1 MSLGTINI
9 NGSNK
14 RFFGSLNAVK
24 NYNQSVI
31 NSSTT
36 KFITINS
43 VTNNQS
49 GDQIGTYET
58 TDGITYNVYVLKT
71 TGITY
76 TINYTVNNSSSLY
89 VLAVGGGGGGGCNGG
104 GGGGAGGVIMTTVPL
119 TTGNTGNI
127 NISVGAGGLTP
138 VTSIGIAGG
147 NTTVNFSTA
156 HLYSITAGG
165 GAGGGVYAYPSVNNN
180 INSSGGGGG
189 LASNPSNANTNYL
202 VYANNGGIGDS
213 NSIDGGGGGAG
224 TPGSNGN
231 SQSIPNGGNGIK
243 CALPVIKDFLDP
255 GGVAYGSYYWG
266 GGGGGSSAG
275 SINAGNGGLGGGGG
289 GVQYNNNYAAGTG
302 GGSAINSGGNGQN
315 NNGVPGNG
323 GANTGGGG
331 GGSYNNGAST
341 SKGGSGIVI
350 IAIPFS
356 VKGTVN
362 VIPINTGSVLT
373 NSSLSNLAYSNI
385 KAVYGCILLNYNYTG
400 PIMCLRYGGDTAG
413 SNTQNFYSDI
423 SGNLYTGPNSSGITI
438 TSWLSSNNAPTTFA
452 YLTKWYDQGMDLSFN
467 NAYQFTAASQP
478 IYDVIYKVINFGYT
492 GAGGGIPAPQ
502 AGYLKLPLN
511 AFPILDTSFTVVTKY
526 LNWGNNNSDTQQDLI
541 DIFANS
547 QTGAIKFNSNG
558 IPAMWLPN
566 ASTSGTALATNNGII
581 TYKYTSFS
589 TGGSLSNN
597 YVIYQNSVQRGIAQR
612 TNAVTTSPQINP
624 SIGNSPNSYY
634 ANSGTVSGSTTNYYL
649 QAQLHYLYIFGS
661 ALTDAD
667 RAIIE
672 TTPVPTISVTTPIP
686 DLIWLKFDTT
696 TYTGGQTLTNAGTLG
711 TITCNF
717 WSANGTITN
726 VTKGSTTIALIS
738 NTTGSTSNGYWN
750 VTSSTITIP
759 TGSYGMGY
767 TFCYWIYVPSNGLP
781 LSNGATGMLASF
793 GGTPNSATQGWI
805 NTYFAGNYFSGSGTG
820 ITNMVNWYYPS
831 SAYNDTT
838 FTSTT
843 TYSKWYHIAIVQFC
857 TNSNTSNVYIY
868 KNGASVNTTTTT
880 YPTSSQSINLGI
892 ATAQTS
898 AYYSDVRVYG
908 RPLLSSEITSVYN
921 YGISAGISSVVI
933 LPKIVLYFPF
943 SKDLLNYAT
952 GTGVEFWRTF
962 DGTNAVGGSYG
973 TGTVSIDTTNKWNSS
988 INGTLKKTAGTSC
1001 LYGPSG
1007 YTLPA
1012 NSNGYTISFWYYT
1025 PSNTGYGNNIFN
1037 FFNSLSS
1044 PAPTSNGTT
1053 NGLMTSWNYNAYTGQ
1068 NNAGIIY
1075 FFGNGYN
1082 IGGFSSGP
1090 PTSAWVHIV
1099 ISLTPTGAWSFY
1111 LVPLTTTTFP
1121 TSPGPNCFGTGSTY
1135 TSATSINDLRIF
1147 GTGVSGAVQSPYAT
1161 TTFTTPKQTDPV
1173 TYYISDF
1180 YLFDGVLNTAQMQY
1194 LHSTQQYS

>member
-14 RFFGSLNAVK
+14 RFFGSLNAVI
-24 NYNQSVI
+24 NYNQAII

-36 KFITINS
+36 KFITVNN
-43 VTNNQS
+43 VTNKQT
-49 GDQIGTYET
+49 GDQIGTYVT
-58 TDGITYNVYVLKT
+58 TDEITYNVYAFKT
-71 TGITY
+71 TGINY

-138 VTSIGIAGG
+138 VTSVGIAGG

-156 HLYSITAGG
+156 PLYNITAGG

-189 LASNPSNANTNYL
+189 LASNSSNANNNYL

-255 GGVAYGSYYWG
+255 GGVAYGTYYWG

-275 SINAGNGGLGGGGG
+275 AINAGNGGLGGGGG

-356 VKGTVN
+356 VKGTGN
-362 VIPINTGSVLT
+362 VISINTGSVLT
-373 NSSLSNLAYSNI
+373 NSSFSNLAYNSI
-385 KAVYGCILLNYNYTG
+385 KAAYGCTLLNYNYTG
-400 PIMCLRYGGDTAG
+400 PIMCLRYGGDTTG

-423 SGNLYTGPNSSGITI
+423 SGNLYTGPNSSGSTI

-492 GAGGGIPAPQ
+492 GAAGGIPAPQ
-502 AGYLKLPLN
+502 AGYLNLPLN
-511 AFPILDTSFTVVTKY
+511 AFPILDSSFTVVTKVY
-526 LNWGNNNSDTQQDLI
+526 NFGANNSDTQADLI
-541 DIFANS
+541 TISNT
-547 QTGAIKFNSNG
+547 QTAAIKLNTSATP
-558 IPAMWLPN
+558 IAPAMWLPN
-566 ASTSGTALATNNGII
+566 KNTSGVQNTSSNQII
-581 TYKYTSFS
+581 TYKYTSFTTS
-589 TGGSLSNN
+589 GSLTNN
-597 YVIYQNSVQRGIAQR
+597 YVIYQNSAQTGIGQR
-612 TNAVTTSPQINP
+612 TNAVTASQINP
-624 SIGNSPNSYY
+624 SIGNNPTGWY
-634 ANSGTVSGSTTNYYL
+634 ANSGITTGATTNYYL
-649 QAQLHYLYIFGS
+649 QAQLYYLYIFGR

-672 TTPVPTISVTTPIP
+672 ATPVPTVTVTTPIP

-696 TYTGGQTLTNAGTLG
+696 TYTGGQTLTNEGTLG

-726 VTKGSTTIALIS
+726 VTKGSITIALIT
-738 NTTGSTSNGYWN
+738 NTTGSTANGYWN
-750 VTSSTITIP
+750 ITSSTITIP

-767 TFCYWIYVPSNGLP
+767 TFCYWMYIPSSGLP
-781 LSNGATGMLASF
+781 IASGVTGMLASF

-805 NTYFAGNYFSGSGTG
+805 STYFAGNYFNGSGSSVTSL
-820 ITNMVNWYYPS
+820 VNWYYQS
-831 SAYNDTT
+831 AAYNDTT
-838 FTSTT
+838 FTGST
-843 TYSKWYHIAIVQFC
+843 TYSKWYHISIVHFC
-857 TNSNTSNVYIY
+857 SGSNTSNVYIY
-868 KNGASVNTTTTT
+868 KNGTSVNTTTST

-892 ATAQTS
+892 ATNKTS

-908 RPLLSSEITSVYN
+908 RPLLASEITSVYN
-921 YGISAGISSVVI
+921 YGVSTGISGIVI
-933 LPKIVLYFPF
+933 LPQPVLYFPF

-962 DGTNAVGGSYG
+962 DGSNAVGGSYG
-973 TGTVSIDTTNKWNSS
+973 TGTVSIDTTNKWLSTS
-988 INGTLKKTAGTSC
+988 KGSLKKTAGTSC

-1025 PSNTGYGNNIFN
+1025 PTNTGTGNNIFT
-1037 FFNSLSS
+1037 FFNSLST
-1044 PAPTSNGTT
+1044 PAPASTNST
-1053 NGLMTSWNYNAYTGQ
+1053 NGYMTTWIYNANTGS
-1068 NNAGIIY
+1068 GIS
-1075 FFGNGYN
+1075 FLMGNGYN
-1082 IGGFSSGP
+1082 IGGGGP
-1090 PTSAWVHIV
+1090 SPPINAWVHYV
-1099 ISLTPTGAWSFY
+1099 FTLTTGGAWSFY

-1121 TSPGPNCFGTGSTY
+1121 SSPSTNCFGTGSTY
-1135 TSATSINDLRIF
+1135 TSNTSINDLRIF
-1147 GTGVSGAVQSPYAT
+1147 GVGVSGTIQAPYAT
-1161 TTFTTPKQTDPV
+1161 TTFTSKSDTV

-1194 LHSTQQYS
+1194 LHSNQQFS

>member
-14 RFFGSLNAVK
+14 RFFGSLNAVV
-24 NYNQSVI
+24 NYNQDII

-58 TDGITYNVYVLKT
+58 TDEITYNVYVFKT
-71 TGITY
+71 TGINY

-89 VLAVGGGGGGGCNGG
+89 LLAVGGGGGGGCNGG

-127 NISVGAGGLTP
+127 NISVGDGGLTP
-138 VTSIGIAGG
+138 VTSVGIAGG

-156 HLYSITAGG
+156 PLYSITAGG

-202 VYANNGGIGDS
+202 VYANNGGIGDA

-266 GGGGGSSAG
+266 GGGGGSSAAAISG
-275 SINAGNGGLGGGGG
+275 GNGGLGGGGG

-350 IAIPFS
+350 IAIPSS

-385 KAVYGCILLNYNYTG
+385 KAVYGCTLLNYNYTG
-400 PIMCLRYGGDTAG
+400 PIMCLRYGADTTG

-423 SGNLYTGPNSSGITI
+423 SGNLYTEPNSSGSTV
-438 TSWLSSNNAPTTFA
+438 TSWLSSNNSATTFA

-467 NAYQFTAASQP
+467 NAYQYTLTAQP
-478 IYDVIYKVINFGYT
+478 IYDVTYKVINFGYT
-492 GAGGGIPAPQ
+492 GAGGGIPAPKAAFMQ
-502 AGYLKLPLN
+502 LPIN
-511 AFPILDTSFTVVTKY
+511 FFPRNDSSYSLVTKY
-526 LNWGNNNSDTQQDLI
+526 YNFGTLNSDTQQDL
-541 DIFANS
+541 FFVANS
-547 QTGAIKFNSNG
+547 TNSGSVGRVIFNANGVPGNYLSGSPGQTGTTLAASNG
-558 IPAMWLPN
+558 VITWKYNSFTSVGNTGSNFQIFQNGTQTAVAGK
-566 ASTSGTALATNNGII
+566 ASATAAYNQGL
-581 TYKYTSFS
+581 SF
-589 TGGSLSNN
+589 
-597 YVIYQNSVQRGIAQR
+597 
-612 TNAVTTSPQINP
+612 
-624 SIGNSPNSYY
+624 IGNNSYSQY
-634 ANSGTVSGSTTNYYL
+634 PNTGTLTASNYYL
-649 QAQLHYLYIFGS
+649 QAQLYYLYIFGA

-667 RAIIE
+667 RTIIE
-672 TTPVPTISVTTPIP
+672 STPVPTISVTTPIP

-696 TYTGGQTLTNAGTLG
+696 TYTGAQTLTNAGTLG

-726 VTKGSTTIALIS
+726 LTKGSTTVALIT
-738 NTTGSTSNGYWN
+738 NTAGSVANGYWN

-759 TGSYGMGY
+759 SGSYGMGY
-767 TFCYWIYVPSNGLP
+767 SLCYWMYIPSGGLP
-781 LSNGATGMLASF
+781 LAYGALCLLSTFS
-793 GGTPNSATQGWI
+793 GTPNSATQGWV
-805 NTYFAGNYFSGSGTG
+805 NSNFAGNYFNGSGSSIASLANFYYG
-820 ITNMVNWYYPS
+820 NW
-831 SAYNDTT
+831 YNDTT
-838 FTSTT
+838 FTGTT
-843 TYSKWYHIAIVQFC
+843 TYARWYHIAVSVFC
-857 TNSNTSNVYIY
+857 TASNSSNVNIY
-868 KNGASVNTTTTT
+868 RNGISVNTTTAT

-908 RPLLSSEITSVYN
+908 RPLLSAEITSVYN
-921 YGISAGISSVVI
+921 YGISAGISSVVF
-933 LPKIVLYFPF
+933 LPKMVLYFPF
-943 SKDLLNYAT
+943 SKDILNYAS
-952 GTGVEFWRTF
+952 GTGVPFWRTF
-962 DGTNAVGGSYG
+962 DGTNAVGASYG
-973 TGTVSIDTTNKWNSS
+973 TGTVSIDTTNKWNSNN
-988 INGTLKKTAGTSC
+988 NGTLKKTAGTSC

-1007 YTLPA
+1007 YTLPVNA
-1012 NSNGYTISFWYYT
+1012 NGYTISFWYYT
-1025 PSNTGYGNNIFN
+1025 PANTAGTGNNVFT

-1044 PAPTSNGTT
+1044 PAPTTT
-1053 NGLMTSWNYNAYTGQ
+1053 NSFYGFMTSWLYNSNSPGA
-1068 NNAGIIY
+1068 AGIPYI
-1075 FFGNGYN
+1075 FGSGANPGGPGTVLNTWTHVVWTITTSGTYSGY
-1082 IGGFSSGP
+1082 
-1090 PTSAWVHIV
+1090 
-1099 ISLTPTGAWSFY
+1099 Y
-1111 LVPLTTTTFP
+1111 VPVTTTTFP
-1121 TSPGPNCFGTGSTY
+1121 STPNWSQGGIYNSNT
-1135 TSATSINDLRIF
+1135 AINDLRIF
-1147 GTGVSGAVQSPYAT
+1147 GLGLSGAVQAPYAT
-1161 TTFTTPKQTDPV
+1161 TTFTSSDPV

-1180 YLFDGVLNTAQMQY
+1180 YLFDGVLSTSQMQY
-1194 LHSTQQYS
+1194 LHSTQQFS